1 MNPSPT
7 RRAARSATAQAEHW
21 TFRAEGVTKVY
32 PNGVRANDEIS
43 LHVEPGEVYGL
54 LGPNG
59 AGKTTLVKQ
68 AIGLLKP
75 TSGSITFGPHDLVA
89 DPGAAAPAVLVPPPG
104 AAPHRLVPS
113 PRGDRVVRAHPGR

>member
-1 MNPSPT
+1 MMTSSPT
-7 RRAARSATAQAEHW
+7 RRAVRSATAESDRW
-21 TFRAEGVTKVY
+21 TFRAERVTKVY

-68 AIGLLKP
+68 VIGLLKP
-75 TSGSITFGPHDLVA
+75 TSGSITFTGAERGAFRHDLRA
-89 DPGAAAPAVLVPPPG
+89 IARLVG
-104 AAPHRLVPS
+104 AAPF
-113 PRGDRVVRAHPGR
+113 GCDRIGA